1 MSKQNQGKRL
11 PHVLVTRI
19 ERMTREGRS
28 LRGIAREVGVSYNTV
43 AKYSPRDTTPDR
55 RSGCA

>member
-28 LRGIAREVGVSYNTV
+28 RRGIAREVGVSYNTV
-43 AKYSPRDTTPDR
+43 AKYSPRDTSPR
-55 RSGCA
+55 RSHAI